1 MRFLTLLLVFGLAAI
16 TLPAQ
21 AGVLEKE
28 VGSPALAL
36 GAAAGRLANVEVYDR
51 NTGLSLPLYTH
62 EGRLYVPG
70 EPKHEYEIRIRSTT
84 GARVLAVTSVDGVN
98 VLTGK
103 TASPE
108 QSGYVLDAR
117 GSVDIAGWRKSL
129 DRIATFYF
137 TALKDSYA
145 ARTGRPGDVGVIGVA
160 LFREKQPC
168 CWPWL
173 HKNESDGLAPQSYDR
188 SDSAPAAAP
197 GASAG
202 DNNSSSMTPAP
213 SSRPEESAR
222 DSLGAATERRS
233 AQKKAESKL
242 GTGHGRSEHSTVV
255 YTEFERASET
265 PDEVIAIY
273 YDSHRNLVAQGVI
286 PVYSRYE
293 GRRPN
298 PFPNGFVPDP

>member
-21 AGVLEKE
+21 AGVHEKE

-188 SDSAPAAAP
+188 SDSAPAA
-197 GASAG
+197 
-202 DNNSSSMTPAP
+202 P
-213 SSRPEESAR
+213 SSKSEESAR

-233 AQKKAESKL
+233 AQKKTESKL

-293 GRRPN
+293 NRRPN
-298 PFPNGFVPDP
+298 PFPGGFVPDP

>member
-1 MRFLTLLLVFGLAAI
+1 MRFLALLLVFGLAAI
-16 TLPAQ
+16 TLPAY
-21 AGVLEKE
+21 
-28 VGSPALAL
+28 
-36 GAAAGRLANVEVYDR
+36 AGRLANVEVYDR

-62 EGRLYVPG
+62 EDRLYVPG

-188 SDSAPAAAP
+188 SDSAPA
-197 GASAG
+197 
-202 DNNSSSMTPAP
+202 P
-213 SSRPEESAR
+213 SSVPEGSAR
-222 DSLGAATERRS
+222 ESLGAAAERRS
-233 AQKKAESKL
+233 AQKKTESKL

-265 PDEVIAIY
+265 PDEVITIY

-286 PVYSRYE
+286 PTYSQYHE
-293 GRRPN
+293 RRAN
-298 PFPNGFVPDP
+298 PFPGGFVPDP